1 MGFLT
6 DLRTLSRAGAAQYA
20 ALDVSARMG
29 QMQQSIAQA
38 SAMLAAGST
47 VPTLPTAS
55 TATVISARQ
64 LPMMIGLNTVV
75 ELELTVFMPS
85 GVPVPVLRT
94 EQVAPL
100 HLGRLQPGATV
111 PVVVDAHDPTT
122 VRLAW

>member
-6 DLRTLSRAGAAQYA
+6 DLRTLSKAGSAQYA
-20 ALDVSARMG
+20 ALVVSARMG

-38 SAMLAAGST
+38 SALLAASST
-47 VPTLPTAS
+47 LPAAPTAS
-55 TATVISARQ
+55 TATVVSARQ
-64 LPMMIGLNTVV
+64 LPMMIGLNAVV

-100 HLGRLQPGATV
+100 YLSRLVPGATV
-111 PVVVDAHDPTT
+111 PVVVDVHDPTT